1 MWTCD
6 NGHAISPGDE
16 YCSRCGAYVPP
27 GDLSRSP
34 EAAQPGLQPGQWQ
47 AEPGAEYPGGSFPEY
62 TSEYTSGSFSEII
75 DALGETDI
83 PPFSAEPLPDE
94 AAWDAYRPDEPALP
108 GPGVPEAAAPVE
120 MDAPGG
126 AVPDVH
132 EPGSDEPKVH
142 RPDVDEPGAPAG
154 WDAPAADRVDLFTP
168 RVPDAP
174 APAEPGEFSPTVP
187 DDFGRGGLSAAE
199 AAAPGWPEHDEPE
212 SADQDPSGDAADT
225 PVSGFHALIRLP
237 AALPAEQPSPPS
249 PQPFPPSP
257 RVTPPSERIAQPAE
271 WAPRPTWTAPP
282 AQERLSPPGEWHIT
296 SRPGAA
302 ASGDLLS
309 GQTETNGTSP
319 GDHDRAGRGRGI
331 GGGAGGG
338 TVTESAAED
347 DDGPDTAVGPTISA
361 DPLADIGYRRP
372 SRTRLLAGVAAVAIL
387 GVTGVTGTLVVM
399 HDHQSVASVPATN
412 SAATSTAS
420 GQAGSAR
427 TATPAPPVPAQWS
440 SPVPVDPQT
449 LQSGSTHITGLACPN
464 RTVCYATDSAGT
476 VLSLQSGGTWPVA
489 NTDPNGHLIAIS
501 CPSDRFCLTVDAAG
515 DATPFTQGTWGTP
528 ALVGSG
534 SGTLTSVSCVGPS
547 FCVAVDNIGV
557 AFTYRGT
564 TSGWSQ
570 QTADPSGQSLNSVS
584 CATST
589 DCVAVSASGNVFR
602 YNGTT
607 WSGPDAVDTG
617 QDLVSVSCPRKTSF
631 CMAVDSGGHAAE
643 FSNGAWKLEP
653 VMADIEAVSCP
664 AAGSCL
670 AVAQSGAAES
680 YTGGHWA
687 RAPAAAPGATIN
699 NLSCSSLTTCVAT
712 DKANNA
718 MFYARPLAG

>member
-1 MWTCD
+1 MD
-6 NGHAISPGDE
+6 AAGD
-16 YCSRCGAYVPP
+16 
-27 GDLSRSP
+27 
-34 EAAQPGLQPGQWQ
+34 
-47 AEPGAEYPGGSFPEY
+47 AEPG
-62 TSEYTSGSFSEII
+62 
-75 DALGETDI
+75 
-83 PPFSAEPLPDE
+83 
-94 AAWDAYRPDEPALP
+94 
-108 GPGVPEAAAPVE
+108 
-120 MDAPGG
+120 
-126 AVPDVH
+126 VH
-132 EPGSDEPKVH
+132 EPGVHEPNLH
-142 RPDVDEPGAPAG
+142 EPGLHEPGAPAG
-154 WDAPAADRVDLFTP
+154 WDTPAADRAAVDLFTP
-168 RVPDAP
+168 RVPNAAAPGGPDDSGSGTPNAPASGVPDAP
-174 APAEPGEFSPTVP
+174 APARPGYFSPAVP

-199 AAAPGWPEHDEPE
+199 TAAPGWPDRDEPE
-212 SADQDPSGDAADT
+212 VADQDLSGDAADT

-237 AALPAEQPSPPS
+237 AAPPAEQPSSPS
-249 PQPFPPSP
+249 PQPSPPSP
-257 RVTPPSERIAQPAE
+257 RVTPPSERVAQPAE
-271 WAPRPTWTAPP
+271 WASRPTWTAPP

-302 ASGDLLS
+302 AAGDLLS
-309 GQTETNGTSP
+309 GGTETNGSSP

-331 GGGAGGG
+331 GGSAGGG
-338 TVTESAAED
+338 TVTESPAED
-347 DDGPDTAVGPTISA
+347 DDGPDTAVGPTIPA

-387 GVTGVTGTLVVM
+387 GVTGVTGTLVVI

-412 SAATSTAS
+412 SAATSTTS
-420 GQAGSAR
+420 GSAR

-440 SPVPVDPQT
+440 SPVPIDAQT
-449 LQSGSTHITGLACPN
+449 LQPGSTHITGLACPN
-464 RTVCYATDSAGT
+464 RTVCYATDSGGT

-489 NTDPNGHLIAIS
+489 NTDPNGRLIAIS
-501 CPSDRFCLTVDAAG
+501 CPSDRFCLTVDASG

-564 TSGWSQ
+564 TTGWSQ

-589 DCVAVSASGNVFR
+589 DCVAASASGNLFR

-607 WSGPDAVDTG
+607 WSGPDAADTG

-680 YTGGHWA
+680 YSGGHWA
-687 RAPAAAPGATIN
+687 RAAAAAPGATIN